1 MGLDAPSEGKQP
13 GFLLKWRPFESVP
26 VGLLRRGVFVKRT
39 MRWRLAIVL
48 VLMGALVAA
57 LVGWKVHVIRKVMAA
72 SVPMPQTV
80 STATAA
86 YSEWQPQ
93 VRAVGS
99 LRAIHGVE
107 VTTEVAGLVR
117 KLDFKSGAS
126 ARAGQT
132 LVQLNADPDVAQ
144 LKALMAEANLAALTY
159 HRDLIQYQAQAI
171 GRAQLDTDIAN
182 LKSTREQEAAQA
194 ALVAKKTIRAPFNGL
209 LGITTVNPGQYLN
222 PGDAIVTLQSLDPIF
237 VDFRLPQD
245 DLSRV
250 RVGQIVHVA
259 ADAFPGET
267 FEGRITS
274 IDPLVD
280 ASTRNF
286 EAEATI
292 RNPERRLFPGM
303 FVRTTIDVGAEQRY
317 LTLPQTAVTYNPY
330 GETVYRVRS
339 PKEPAGHPTA
349 QLTFVTLGPSRG
361 DQVAIVKGLEAG
373 DVVVTG
379 GQMKIKNG
387 TQLAINNSVLPSD
400 DPDPTPQEH

>member
-1 MGLDAPSEGKQP
+1 MKSAM
-13 GFLLKWRPFESVP
+13 
-26 VGLLRRGVFVKRT
+26 RR
-39 MRWRLAIVL
+39 RLAIVL
-48 VLMGALVAA
+48 VLMVALVAA
-57 LVGWKVHVIRKVMAA
+57 VVGWKVHVIRKVIAA

-93 VRAVGS
+93 VEAVGS
-99 LRAIHGVE
+99 LRAIHGVQ

-117 KLDFKSGAS
+117 RIDFKSGSNAK
-126 ARAGQT
+126 AGQT
-132 LVQLNADPDVAQ
+132 LVQLNADPDIAQ
-144 LKALMAEANLAALTY
+144 LQALTAESNLAGLTY

-222 PGDAIVTLQSLDPIF
+222 PGDAIVTLQSLDPIY

-245 DLSRV
+245 NLSRV
-250 RVGQIVHVA
+250 SVGQTVHVA
-259 ADAFPGET
+259 ADAFPGKT
-267 FEGRITS
+267 FEGTITS
-274 IDPLVD
+274 IDPQVD
-280 ASTRNF
+280 PSTRNF

-292 RNPERRLFPGM
+292 RNPEHRLFPGM
-303 FVRTTIDVGAEQRY
+303 FVRTTIDAGAEQRY

-330 GETVYRVRS
+330 GETVYLVHR
-339 PKEPAGHPTA
+339 PKEPTGNPTA

-361 DQVAIVKGLEAG
+361 DQVAVLKGLQAG

-387 TQLAINNSVLPSD
+387 TQLAINNSVLPRNN
-400 DPDPTPQEH
+400 PNPTPQEH

>member
-1 MGLDAPSEGKQP
+1 MK
-13 GFLLKWRPFESVP
+13 SVM
-26 VGLLRRGVFVKRT
+26 RR
-39 MRWRLAIVL
+39 RLAIVL
-48 VLMGALVAA
+48 VLMVVLVAA
-57 LVGWKVHVIRKVMAA
+57 LVGWKVIVIRKVIAA

-93 VRAVGS
+93 VEAVGS

-117 KLDFKSGAS
+117 KLDFKSGAT
-126 ARAGQT
+126 AHAGQT
-132 LVQLNADPDVAQ
+132 LVELNADPDIAQ
-144 LKALMAEANLAALTY
+144 LQALTAEANLAGLTY

-222 PGDAIVTLQSLDPIF
+222 PGDAIVTLQSLDPIY

-245 DLSRV
+245 NLSRV
-250 RVGQIVHVA
+250 HVGQTVHVS
-259 ADAFPGET
+259 ADAFPGAT
-267 FEGRITS
+267 FQGTITS
-274 IDPLVD
+274 IDPQVD
-280 ASTRNF
+280 PSTRNF

-292 RNPERRLFPGM
+292 RNPEHRLFPGM
-303 FVRTTIDVGAEQRY
+303 FVRTAVDAGKVERY
-317 LTLPQTAVTYNPY
+317 LTLPQTAITYNPY
-330 GETVYRVRS
+330 GQTVYLVRN
-339 PKEPAGHPTA
+339 PTAPGGHPTA
-349 QLTFVTLGPSRG
+349 ALTFVTLGPSRG
-361 DQVAIVKGLEAG
+361 DQVAIVKGIAAG

-387 TQLAINNSVLPSD
+387 TQLAINNSVLPRDNPNPS
-400 DPDPTPQEH
+400 PQEH

>member
-1 MGLDAPSEGKQP
+1 MKSAM
-13 GFLLKWRPFESVP
+13 
-26 VGLLRRGVFVKRT
+26 RR
-39 MRWRLAIVL
+39 RLAIVL
-48 VLMGALVAA
+48 VLMVALVAA
-57 LVGWKVHVIRKVMAA
+57 VVGWKVHVIRKVIAA

-93 VRAVGS
+93 VEAVGS
-99 LRAIHGVE
+99 LRAIRGVQ

-117 KLDFKSGAS
+117 RIDFKSGSNAK
-126 ARAGQT
+126 AGQT
-132 LVQLNADPDVAQ
+132 LVQLNADPDIAQ
-144 LKALMAEANLAALTY
+144 LQALTAESNLAGLTY

-222 PGDAIVTLQSLDPIF
+222 PGDAIVTLQSLDPIY

-245 DLSRV
+245 NLSRV
-250 RVGQIVHVA
+250 SVGQTVHVA
-259 ADAFPGET
+259 ADAFPGKT
-267 FEGRITS
+267 FEGTITS
-274 IDPLVD
+274 IDPQVD
-280 ASTRNF
+280 PSTRNF

-292 RNPERRLFPGM
+292 RNPEHRLFPGM
-303 FVRTTIDVGAEQRY
+303 FVRTTIDAGARQRY

-330 GETVYRVRS
+330 GETVYLVHS
-339 PKEPAGHPTA
+339 PKGPAGNPTA

-361 DQVAIVKGLEAG
+361 DQVAVLKGLQAG
-373 DVVVTG
+373 DMVVTG

-387 TQLAINNSVLPSD
+387 TQLAINNSVLPRNN
-400 DPDPTPQEH
+400 PNPTPQEH

>member
-1 MGLDAPSEGKQP
+1 
-13 GFLLKWRPFESVP
+13 
-26 VGLLRRGVFVKRT
+26 VKRVT
-39 MRWRLAIVL
+39 IVRLVVVL
-48 VLMGALVAA
+48 ALMIALVA
-57 LVGWKVHVIRKVMAA
+57 VVIGWKVLVIRKAIAA

-80 STATAA
+80 STVAAA

-93 VRAVGS
+93 VEAVGS

-117 KLDFKSGAS
+117 KLDFKSGS
-126 ARAGQT
+126 DARAGQT
-132 LVQLNADPDVAQ
+132 LVELNADPDLAQ
-144 LKALMAEANLAALTY
+144 LQALMAEANLAALTY

-222 PGDAIVTLQSLDPIF
+222 PGDAIVTLQSLDPIY

-245 DLSRV
+245 NLSRV
-250 RVGQIVHVA
+250 HVGQNVHVT
-259 ADAFPGET
+259 ADAFPGKA
-267 FEGRITS
+267 FEGTITS

-280 ASTRNF
+280 PSTRNF

-292 RNPERRLFPGM
+292 RNPEHHLFPGM
-303 FVRTTIDVGAEQRY
+303 FVRTTVDAGATQRY

-330 GETVYRVRS
+330 GQTVYLVHN
-339 PKEPAGHPTA
+339 PTEPTGHPTA
-349 QLTFVTLGPSRG
+349 ALTFVVLGPSRG
-361 DQVAIVKGLEAG
+361 DQVAVLKGIAAG
-373 DVVVTG
+373 DVIVTG

-387 TQLAINNSVLPSD
+387 TQLAINNSVLPRD
-400 DPDPTPQEH
+400 NPNPTPQEH